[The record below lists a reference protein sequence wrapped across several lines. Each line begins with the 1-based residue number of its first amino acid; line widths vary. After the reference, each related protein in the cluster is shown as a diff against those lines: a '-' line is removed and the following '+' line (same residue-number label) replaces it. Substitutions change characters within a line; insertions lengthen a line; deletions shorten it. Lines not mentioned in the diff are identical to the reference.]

1 VNTAAAQTCGF
12 YGMCTLNTIN
22 IIVLDRGI
30 YNAYS
35 SLAYLRISEMTNFL
49 SRLKSEVWEVS
60 FLHGMLASF
69 YMGDYCMVHLHNIT
83 EASVELLNITS
94 ILGVLCNLRY
104 DILG

>member
-1 VNTAAAQTCGF
+1 MSLLVSWYVTQVNTAAAQTCGF

-49 SRLKSEVWEVS
+49 SRLKSQVWEVS

-69 YMGDYCMVHLHNIT
+69 YTGAIIVWYTCI
-83 EASVELLNITS
+83 
-94 ILGVLCNLRY
+94 VLQKQE
-104 DILG
+104 

>member
-22 IIVLDRGI
+22 IIVLDGGI

-49 SRLKSEVWEVS
+49 SRLKS
-60 FLHGMLASF
+60 
-69 YMGDYCMVHLHNIT
+69 
-83 EASVELLNITS
+83 
-94 ILGVLCNLRY
+94 
-104 DILG
+104 